1 VERGLFLILGL
12 FFSLSRPALSN
23 CTALLKTISDSEREQ
38 KHQEILTDLESGT
51 VTSARTGRANQNA
64 HDLWFIEL
72 HNPATGRTRNAVM
85 KPREW
90 GDSNG
95 WARSPMELVAYRFN
109 RLLGLDY
116 VPPTV
121 YRYQI
126 PVLTDQIAEAPLIYY
141 VPRASVLYETPE
153 ASWGRSKAA
162 IQSDNRILNVLLHN
176 SDAHFKNL
184 LLGEHW
190 AEETLRPVFI
200 DFGAS
205 LRPGTHVSMT
215 HYPAKNNS
223 EPVSQVRRNT
233 LEALKNLNKEQL
245 LTLSTHLSEQ
255 EISGI
260 LKRRDGII
268 SYFERL
274 VQKQGTERIILE
286 E

>member
-1 VERGLFLILGL
+1 VERWLYLILSI
-12 FFSLSRPALSN
+12 FFSLAKPAFSN
-23 CTALLKTISDSEREQ
+23 CAHVLKSLSDSEREKQ
-38 KHQEILTDLESGT
+38 HQEILTDLQNGT

-72 HNPATGRTRNAVM
+72 HNPATGRTRAAIM

-90 GDSNG
+90 GDSDG
-95 WARSPMELVAYRFN
+95 WARAPMERVAYRLN
-109 RLLGLDY
+109 RFLGLDY

-126 PVLTDQIAEAPLIYY
+126 PVLTGQIAEAPLIYY
-141 VPRASVLYETPE
+141 VPRASILYETPE
-153 ASWGRSKAA
+153 ASWGRSKTA

-176 SDAHFKNL
+176 SDAHYKNL

-190 AEETLRPVFI
+190 AEENLRPVFI

-215 HYPAKNNS
+215 HYPARNNS
-223 EPVSQVRRNT
+223 EPVSQVRRTT
-233 LEALKNLNKEQL
+233 LEALKTLNREQL
-245 LTLSTHLSEQ
+245 HTLSKYLAEH
-255 EISGI
+255 EITGI

-274 VQKQGTERIILE
+274 IEKHGAENIILE